1 MDPLQE
7 RLAHIALHIIGDRG
21 FVLGGGHAI
30 ELHCM
35 GTRPSED
42 IDLFSADRGGPGEV
56 AEDVLDA
63 YRCEGFEVIVRLRT
77 ADLVQLQVTD
87 AQARSCMV
95 DLGVFWRARSPV
107 LLDIG
112 PVLHPD
118 DAVAGKMDALF
129 NRWAPRDF
137 LDVDAILASGRYTQ
151 EQLMSAA
158 AEHNPGFS
166 PGMFAQSLSYLQRI
180 PDREFTAYGAS
191 ETQIARMRARLAAWE
206 KELRAG
212 H

>member
-7 RLAHIALHIIGDRG
+7 RLAHVALHVIGDRG

-30 ELHCM
+30 ELHHLSA
-35 GTRPSED
+35 RPSED
-42 IDLFSADRGGPGEV
+42 IDLFSAERGSPDAV
-56 AEDVLDA
+56 ADDVLNA
-63 YRCEGFEVIVRLRT
+63 YRHEGFEVAVRVRS

-87 AQARSCMV
+87 AQAGSCLV

-107 LLDIG
+107 LMEIG

-118 DAVAGKMDALF
+118 DAVAGKVDALY

-151 EQLMSAA
+151 QQLLTVA
-158 AEHNPGFS
+158 AEHNPGFA
-166 PGMFAQSLSYLQRI
+166 PAMFAQSLSYLHRI

-191 ETQIARMRARLAAWE
+191 EDQITAMRKRFAAWE
-206 KELRAG
+206 KELQASS
-212 H
+212 